1 MKYFRYYLIAIIVII
16 IDQVTKLL
24 VHNNMELG
32 YGGQISVIGDWFKL
46 YYVLNPGIAFGI
58 NFESEY
64 SKFFLTVFR
73 LIASFGIGYYLLVKI
88 KEQAHTGLLI
98 CISLILAGAV
108 GNVVDSVFYG
118 VFLEGNVIDN
128 AFTPWFHGQVIDML
142 YFPLIEGTIPSWLPI
157 WGGEHFLFFSAI
169 FNVADSSIFIG
180 VVTILIFQKKFLPKE
195 DELQE
200 GEYSFDGFNP
210 QSSSEEEGQPSSTSN
225 DIASKT
231 VSSKE
236 QGDLKNNPE

>member
-24 VHNNMELG
+24 VFNNMELG
-32 YGGQISVIGDWFKL
+32 YGGQISVVGDWFKL

-88 KEQAHTGLLI
+88 KDKAHTGLLI

-142 YFPLIEGTIPSWLPI
+142 YFPLIEGTIPTWMPL

-169 FNVADSSIFIG
+169 FNIADSSIFLG
-180 VVTILIFQKKFLPKE
+180 VVTILIFQKNFLPKE
-195 DELQE
+195 DEKQE
-200 GEYSFDGFNP
+200 EEYKLEGFNP
-210 QSSSEEEGQPSSTSN
+210 ESPSEEVN
-225 DIASKT
+225 DSGNITPNS
-231 VSSKE
+231 VSRE
-236 QGDLKNNPE
+236 EGDLKNNPE